1 MGDYG
6 SSRPNRAGFAGVVA
20 DCDDEIEFGILE
32 FIHRLAA
39 GIGGIYLEVVSKD
52 RERNW
57 IRCGLWIDSGAEH
70 LKSACACLA
79 EYCVR
84 NFRCIGKE
92 F

>member
-39 GIGGIYLEVVSKD
+39 GIGGRKLSRRIVS
-52 RERNW
+52 
-57 IRCGLWIDSGAEH
+57 A
-70 LKSACACLA
+70 
-79 EYCVR
+79 
-84 NFRCIGKE
+84 IG
-92 F
+92 